1 MEVQKLKVTLKQV
14 YDIIDDDEFNDFN
27 YNGGMFLII
36 FLIDQ
41 LGKDRKNI
49 SNLSKIYYYL

>member
-49 SNLSKIYYYL
+49 SNLSKI